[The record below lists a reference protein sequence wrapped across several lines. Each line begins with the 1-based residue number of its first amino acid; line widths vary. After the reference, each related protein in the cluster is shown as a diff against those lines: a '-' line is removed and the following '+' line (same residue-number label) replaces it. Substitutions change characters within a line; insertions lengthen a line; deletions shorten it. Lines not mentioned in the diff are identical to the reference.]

1 MNSQSLSANYTLVCS
16 TSDLAS
22 STISRCL
29 IDKYGF
35 TKEEDGSYNTS
46 NYPNIA
52 LHISE
57 NNLLYLEN
65 LDYKYPNTSCFI
77 FLSQHRSQANIPA
90 LTCHSTGNF
99 GKNVFGGKEKEL
111 GISYPWIQKQYL
123 IELNNQKDNVPFYDI
138 IIEST
143 HHGPTSLEKPILFIE
158 IGSTEKQWT
167 DENAAN
173 TVCSSLFKLIT
184 KERRVC
190 KKVGIA
196 IGGTH
201 YPIKFNK
208 LLLESEYGLG
218 AIAAKHDL
226 PYLDNFLI
234 DQMIHRN
241 IEKVTYAL
249 VDVKGLGKEKSR
261 VLTLLDK
268 CGIEVVKI

>member
-1 MNSQSLSANYTLVCS
+1 LNNQSLLANYTLVCS
-16 TSDLAS
+16 TNDLAS
-22 STISRCL
+22 RTISRCL
-29 IDKYGF
+29 IENYGF
-35 TKEEDGSYNTS
+35 TKKDYDSFSASE
-46 NYPNIA
+46 YPNIT
-52 LHISE
+52 LHISD
-57 NNLLYLEN
+57 NNLLFLEG

-111 GISYPWIQKQYL
+111 GISCPWIQKQYL
-123 IELNNQKDNVPFYDI
+123 IELNNKRDNVPSYDI

-143 HHGPTSLEKPILFIE
+143 HHGPTSLDKPILFIE
-158 IGSTEKQWT
+158 IGSTEKEWI

-173 TVCSSLFKLIT
+173 TVCSSLFKVIT
-184 KERRVC
+184 KENSVC

-201 YPIKFNK
+201 YPTKFNK
-208 LLLESEYGLG
+208 LLLDSEYGLG
-218 AIAAKHDL
+218 AVAAKHDL
-226 PYLDNFLI
+226 PFLDNFLI
-234 DQMIHRN
+234 EQMIHRN

-261 VLTLLDK
+261 VMTLLEK
-268 CGIEVVKI
+268 CEIEIVKI